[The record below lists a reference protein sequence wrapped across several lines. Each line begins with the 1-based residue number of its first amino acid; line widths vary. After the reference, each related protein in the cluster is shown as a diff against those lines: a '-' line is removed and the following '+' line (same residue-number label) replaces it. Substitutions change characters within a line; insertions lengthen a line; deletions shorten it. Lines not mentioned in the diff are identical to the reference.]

1 MTDEQQQ
8 TESSEETDSDYSGG
22 LAPLIIAAVIVVVT
36 ALGVFALLNIDD
48 DDEVTATE
56 TVAAA
61 TTETTAAD
69 GSTETIAA
77 PEDGGGGGAGDPVAG
92 EATYQGTCS
101 ACHAPD
107 ATGITGLGLPLANSE
122 FVQSMTDDEL
132 VAFIA
137 VGRDA
142 GDPDNTTGVGMPP
155 KGGNPSLTDED
166 LLNVV
171 AWLRTLQ

>member
-8 TESSEETDSDYSGG
+8 TEPSEESDSDYSGG
-22 LAPLIIAAVIVVVT
+22 LTPLIIAAVIVVVT
-36 ALGVFALLNIDD
+36 ALGVFALLNVND
-48 DDEVTATE
+48 DDEVT
-56 TVAAA
+56 AAA

-69 GSTETIAA
+69 GTTAA
-77 PEDGGGGGAGDPVAG
+77 SEDGGGGDPVAG
-92 EATYQGTCS
+92 EATYQATCS

-132 VAFIA
+132 VVFIA

-142 GDPDNTTGVGMPP
+142 GAPDNTTGVAMPP
-155 KGGNPSLTDED
+155 KGGNPSLDDED

>member
-8 TESSEETDSDYSGG
+8 TEPSEESDSDYSGG

-36 ALGVFALLNIDD
+36 ALGVFALINIDD
-48 DDEVTATE
+48 DDVTATE
-56 TVAAA
+56 TTAAA

-69 GSTETIAA
+69 GSSETTAA
-77 PEDGGGGGAGDPVAG
+77 PGDGGGGAGDPVAG

-122 FVQSMTDDEL
+122 FVQSMTDEEL
-132 VAFIA
+132 VAFVA

-155 KGGNPSLTDED
+155 NGGNPSLTDED

>member
-8 TESSEETDSDYSGG
+8 TEPSEASNSDYSGG
-22 LAPLIIAAVIVVVT
+22 LTPLIIAAVIVVVT

-48 DDEVTATE
+48 DDEVTA
-56 TVAAA
+56 AA

-69 GSTETIAA
+69 GTTDTTAA
-77 PEDGGGGGAGDPVAG
+77 PEDGGGGGGDPVAG

-122 FVQSMTDDEL
+122 FVQSMTNEEL
-132 VAFIA
+132 VLFIA

>member
-8 TESSEETDSDYSGG
+8 TESSEESDSDYSGG

-36 ALGVFALLNIDD
+36 ALGVFALLNLDD
-48 DDEVTATE
+48 DDEVTA
-56 TVAAA
+56 AAA
-61 TTETTAAD
+61 ATETTAAD
-69 GSTETIAA
+69 GATDTTAA
-77 PEDGGGGGAGDPVAG
+77 SEDGGGGGDPVAG

>member
-8 TESSEETDSDYSGG
+8 TESSEESDSDYSGG

-36 ALGVFALLNIDD
+36 ALGVFALLNLDD
-48 DDEVTATE
+48 DDEVTA
-56 TVAAA
+56 AAA
-61 TTETTAAD
+61 ATETTAAD
-69 GSTETIAA
+69 GATDTTAA
-77 PEDGGGGGAGDPVAG
+77 SEDGGGGGDPVAG

-122 FVQSMTDDEL
+122 FVQSMTDEEL

>member
-8 TESSEETDSDYSGG
+8 TESSEESDSDYSGG

-77 PEDGGGGGAGDPVAG
+77 PEDGGGGGGDSVAG

>member
-1 MTDEQQQ
+1 MTDEQQ
-8 TESSEETDSDYSGG
+8 TEPSEKSDSDYSGG

-36 ALGVFALLNIDD
+36 ALGVFALLNVNGD

-56 TVAAA
+56 TTAAA

-69 GSTETIAA
+69 GSTETAAA
-77 PEDGGGGGAGDPVAG
+77 PEDAGGGGGDPVAG

-107 ATGITGLGLPLANSE
+107 ATGITGLGLPLASSE

-132 VAFIA
+132 VVFIA

-166 LLNVV
+166 LLSVV

>member
-1 MTDEQQQ
+1 MTDEQQ
-8 TESSEETDSDYSGG
+8 TEPSEKSDSDYSGG

-36 ALGVFALLNIDD
+36 ALGVFALLNVNGD

-56 TVAAA
+56 TTAAA

-69 GSTETIAA
+69 GSTAA
-77 PEDGGGGGAGDPVAG
+77 PEDGGGGGGDPVAG

-107 ATGITGLGLPLANSE
+107 ATGITGLGLPLASSE

-132 VAFIA
+132 VVFIA

-166 LLNVV
+166 LLSVV

>member
-8 TESSEETDSDYSGG
+8 AEPSAESDSDYSGG

-36 ALGVFALLNIDD
+36 ALGVFALINIDSDAD
-48 DDEVTATE
+48 DVTATE
-56 TVAAA
+56 TTAAA

-69 GSTETIAA
+69 GSSETTAA
-77 PEDGGGGGAGDPVAG
+77 PGDGGGGAGDPVAG

-122 FVQSMTDDEL
+122 FVQSMTDEEL

-155 KGGNPSLTDED
+155 DGGNPSLTDED